1 MEFSKYMIVQH
12 FLWIPLVLVI
22 RSFIHY
28 KVVFYCQTVL
38 ELNRS
43 KHAKPLSRPIQRCNT
58 MVYFFR
64 SGQGSLDNFPY
75 CTPHFFYY
83 FLQTLQVPCF
93 VYCKFVSIQSS
104 SKNKTHIDI
113 VL

>member
-22 RSFIHY
+22 RSFFHY
-28 KVVFYCQTVL
+28 KVVYYCQTVL

-75 CTPHFFYY
+75 WMPHFFTISCKPCKCHV
-83 FLQTLQVPCF
+83 FLIVT
-93 VYCKFVSIQSS
+93 SS
-104 SKNKTHIDI
+104 VFKSHMDI